1 MKAHSSSLYVPT
13 LLPYATSHLMTHLTG
28 NFSHVGLAVIFTS
41 EFGTRELADSFP
53 NFQRPGWIEL
63 PSHLL
68 SLTRIQAFC
77 TLRFYMA
84 FIQDGTALAYYYPN
98 FVLRIW
104 DITDLPL
111 MDMSLYCKAC
121 QMDQDDELLFWVP
134 VEHREDLYMPSPRA
148 VPNEVNGPE
157 LL

>member
-1 MKAHSSSLYVPT
+1 
-13 LLPYATSHLMTHLTG
+13 
-28 NFSHVGLAVIFTS
+28 
-41 EFGTRELADSFP
+41 
-53 NFQRPGWIEL
+53 
-63 PSHLL
+63 
-68 SLTRIQAFC
+68 
-77 TLRFYMA
+77 MA